1 MKIGL
6 ISDTHND
13 IELVQKAIAIFKE
26 RNISVIIHAGDL
38 TSSKIISLF
47 KGFDGRFVLGNC
59 DIDVEEINT
68 TASECGFG
76 CVEHSCQFTL
86 DGKNFMVFHGN
97 NVPMFREAV
106 NSGKYDYIIKGHTH
120 IFENYVSGKTRIINP
135 GSLYRG
141 EEHTVAILDTE
152 TDKVE
157 KIRID
162 IEE

>member
-47 KGFDGRFVLGNC
+47 KGFDCKFVLGNC
-59 DIDVEEINT
+59 DIDVEEIN
-68 TASECGFG
+68 AIANECGFG

-86 DGKNFMVFHGN
+86 DGKRFIVFHGN
-97 NVPMFREAV
+97 NVPMFRDAV
-106 NSGKYDYIIKGHTH
+106 NSGKYDYIIK
-120 IFENYVSGKTRIINP
+120 I
-135 GSLYRG
+135 
-141 EEHTVAILDTE
+141 
-152 TDKVE
+152 
-157 KIRID
+157 
-162 IEE
+162 